1 MSNVPLSVN
10 SGTKTAKSF
19 AATKGTVSRE
29 SESCVPVE
37 TRIGRLEA
45 KIRQLEAAA
54 NEISGPPMVGMK
66 KGTPSMKM
74 GEKQSTQE
82 GVKQEK
88 QALTVRQGVP
98 EYDNSVIYAK
108 CDKVTQ
114 NGFVWQMKDA
124 TGAPGYSPLADGSES
139 LTWARDGSPG
149 ATAACS
155 TPAGGRRASRRRHPK
170 KKATRRR

>member
-82 GVKQEK
+82 GVKQAPTG
-88 QALTVRQGVP
+88 QYDIP
-98 EYDNSVIYAK
+98 EYDNSVTYAK
-108 CDKVTQ
+108 CDRVFQ
-114 NGFVWQMKDA
+114 NGFVWQMIDA
-124 TGAPGYSPLADGSES
+124 SGEPGYSPPTDGSES
-139 LTWARDGSPG
+139 NNQWVKRGSP
-149 ATAACS
+149 ALKAAC
-155 TPAGGRRASRRRHPK
+155 PQAGGRRASRRRHPK